1 MAWLPPSELASGS
14 LRRSQ
19 HGGGKRNNAAFNAD
33 VLLFLLPSRSFPL
46 TTMTAQFLHAHS
58 SRPQPQR
65 YTLVFRDGQLL
76 RHQDEFSL
84 VQYRSDARLA
94 AVRPEASGVSAA
106 A

>member
-1 MAWLPPSELASGS
+1 MA
-14 LRRSQ
+14 
-19 HGGGKRNNAAFNAD
+19 
-33 VLLFLLPSRSFPL
+33 
-46 TTMTAQFLHAHS
+46 AQFLHAHPS
-58 SRPQPQR
+58 TSQPQR

-76 RHQDEFSL
+76 RHQDEVSL

>member
-1 MAWLPPSELASGS
+1 
-14 LRRSQ
+14 
-19 HGGGKRNNAAFNAD
+19 
-33 VLLFLLPSRSFPL
+33 
-46 TTMTAQFLHAHS
+46 MTAQFLHAHP

-94 AVRPEASGVSAA
+94 AVRPES
-106 A
+106 